1 VELFSWKFRL
11 DAMYFTHTFYKNVRL
26 NDFVKKHLNRD
37 FIGSEKLNIVGEGLS
52 TEGTKKLLED
62 DELSRFRDQVVR
74 GCVNPDLNIPD
85 IETGDVNRPFG
96 TIEEL
101 VGNLVGTLESALV
114 LSISDR
120 GSVIDTVAGL
130 TQGMSVQ
137 ELHSIL
143 IDEIE
148 NNPYINI
155 NDLPFITKINELS
168 TERAGKVLEGF
179 LYFWIYT
186 TLRLGKNSP

>member
-1 VELFSWKFRL
+1 
-11 DAMYFTHTFYKNVRL
+11 M
-26 NDFVKKHLNRD
+26 
-37 FIGSEKLNIVGEGLS
+37 
-52 TEGTKKLLED
+52 
-62 DELSRFRDQVVR
+62 
-74 GCVNPDLNIPD
+74 
-85 IETGDVNRPFG
+85 NRPFG

-130 TQGMSVQ
+130 TPGMSVQ
-137 ELHSIL
+137 ELQSIL

-168 TERAGKVLEGF
+168 TERAGKVLESF

-186 TLRLGKNSP
+186 TLRLGKNSPLIYFVRHGMFFL